1 MKMKSVGIITYH
13 HYYNYG
19 TMLQAYALQKKIELL
34 GYHSELIDFKQNN
47 NPTALQLI
55 GIRIRRIPAYIREH
69 KKYSTLAALKVQFS
83 ERNQLYEDF
92 YKKHLKVGD
101 VRYSS
106 SEELKANPPKYEGYV
121 VGSDQTW
128 NPYVANNPEAFYL
141 SFVADD
147 RKKGSYAPSLAV
159 SHLTEEQK
167 IMFCERLKR
176 FRFLSCRESAGAKLL
191 EETLGRHVTNVIDPT
206 LLLDWNEWEAVSS
219 EEKIDKP
226 YILTYFLGDVKEHR
240 DFVHKLA
247 KQSGLKVV
255 AIPVSYLDI
264 IDPVAEKHWVGPD
277 KFLSL
282 IKNAEYV
289 CTDSFHGTMFS
300 INFGV
305 KFFSFCKTKDAEKSS
320 ENSRLY
326 SALELFGLSS
336 RLVSSKNEEQWL
348 RELSEIDYESVQR
361 VLNQERKR
369 ASEYLSEMLA
379 AITE

>member
-1 MKMKSVGIITYH
+1 MKSIGIITYH

-19 TMLQAYALQKKIELL
+19 TMLQAFALQRKVELL
-34 GYHSELIDFKQNN
+34 GYASELIDFKQNN
-47 NPTALQLI
+47 TPTTLQLL
-55 GIRIRRIPAYIREH
+55 GIRIKRLPAYIKEH
-69 KKYSTLAALKVQFS
+69 KKYSTLAASKERFS
-83 ERNQLYEDF
+83 ERNQAYERF
-92 YKKHLKVGD
+92 YQKFLKVGKTK
-101 VRYSS
+101 YTTSN
-106 SEELKANPPKYEGYV
+106 ELKTNPPQYDGYV

-141 SFVADD
+141 SFVVDD

-159 SHLTEEQK
+159 SQLTEEQK
-167 IMFCERLKR
+167 VMFRKRLKG

-191 EETLGRHVTNVIDPT
+191 EETLGRQVTNVIDPT
-206 LLLDWNEWEAVSS
+206 LLLDRNEWENVSS
-219 EEKIDKP
+219 DEKIDKP
-226 YILTYFLGDVKEHR
+226 YILMYFLGDVKEHR

-247 KQSGLKVV
+247 KQTGLKVV

-264 IDPVAEKHWVGPD
+264 IDPTAEKHWVGPD

-300 INFGV
+300 INFRV

-336 RLVSSKNEEQWL
+336 RLVSSQNEEKLL
-348 RELSEIDYESVQR
+348 RELPNIDYDSVQR
-361 VLNQERKR
+361 ALNQERKR
-369 ASEYLSEMLA
+369 ASEYLSEMLTE
-379 AITE
+379 ITE

>member
-1 MKMKSVGIITYH
+1 MKSIGIITYH

-19 TMLQAYALQKKIELL
+19 TMLQAYALQKKMELL
-34 GYHSELIDFKQNN
+34 GYESELIDFKQNN
-47 NPTALQLI
+47 TPTTLRLI
-55 GIRIRRIPAYIREH
+55 GIRIKRLPAYIRER
-69 KKYSTLAALKVQFS
+69 KKYSTLAVSKDKFS
-83 ERNQLYEDF
+83 ERNRAYEEF
-92 YKKHLKVGD
+92 YKKYLKVGSQKYTTSD
-101 VRYSS
+101 
-106 SEELKANPPKYEGYV
+106 ELKTNPPVYDGYV

-128 NPYVANNPEAFYL
+128 NPYVANNPKAFYL

-159 SHLTEEQK
+159 SQLTEEQK
-167 IMFCERLKR
+167 IMFCERLKG
-176 FRFLSCRESAGAKLL
+176 FRFLSCRESVGTKLL
-191 EETLGRHVTNVIDPT
+191 EETLDRQVTNVIDPT
-206 LLLDWNEWEAVSS
+206 LLLDRNEWENVSS

-247 KQSGLKVV
+247 KQTGLKIV

-264 IDPVAEKHWVGPD
+264 IDPVEEKHWVGPD

-326 SALELFGLSS
+326 SALELFSLSS
-336 RLVSSKNEEQWL
+336 RLVNIKNEEQLL
-348 RELSEIDYESVQR
+348 RELPEIDYGTVR
-361 VLNQERKR
+361 MTLDQERKR
-369 ASEYLSEMLA
+369 AVEYLSEMLA

>member
-1 MKMKSVGIITYH
+1 MKSIGIITYH

-19 TMLQAYALQKKIELL
+19 TMLQAYALQKKVELL
-34 GYHSELIDFKQNN
+34 GYASELIDFKQNN
-47 NPTALQLI
+47 TPTKLQLLK
-55 GIRIRRIPAYIREH
+55 IRTKRLPAYIREH
-69 KKYSTLAALKVQFS
+69 KKYATLAASKDKFS
-83 ERNQLYEDF
+83 ERNQAYEQF
-92 YKKHLKVGD
+92 YQKFLKVGSQ
-101 VRYSS
+101 RFTNSN
-106 SEELKANPPKYEGYV
+106 ELKANPPQYDGYV

-159 SHLTEEQK
+159 SQLTEDQK
-167 IMFCERLKR
+167 IMFQERLQG
-176 FRFLSCRESAGAKLL
+176 FRFLSCRESSGAKLL
-191 EETLGRHVTNVIDPT
+191 EETLCRQVPSVIDPT
-206 LLLDWNEWEAVSS
+206 LLLDCDEWETVFLDERVA
-219 EEKIDKP
+219 KP

-240 DFVHKLA
+240 VFVHKLA
-247 KQSGLKVV
+247 KKTGMKVV

-264 IDPVAEKHWVGPD
+264 IDPVSENHWVGPD
-277 KFLSL
+277 KFLIL

-305 KFFSFCKTKDAEKSS
+305 KFFSFCKTKDVEKSS

-336 RLVSSKNEEQWL
+336 RLVSNKNEDQLLW
-348 RELSEIDYESVQR
+348 ELPEIDYDAVQEA
-361 VLNQERKR
+361 LIQERER
-369 ASEYLSEMLA
+369 ASKYLSEMLA